1 MPTEFNLKIN
11 ADATGLI
18 KNVGKSVQS
27 IAELEG
33 TSARTTRKMGAAFK
47 GLAIIASAG
56 LGLDTIQ
63 RYGDMLVDAT
73 NRLALLTNST
83 SELDNTMQA
92 LFKTSK
98 ETRTS
103 FEGTA
108 IVYSRVALALRDTKA
123 STEEVINF
131 TSTLN
136 KAIILSGTK
145 SVEAGQALIQ
155 LSQGM
160 ASGALRGDE
169 LRSVMEQLPYVAD
182 LIADKMGVFR
192 ASLRLLG
199 REGKITTKIVRDAI
213 TEATEGVDEAFKKT
227 TVSVSQAGNY
237 LETSFLEAF
246 KSLNDSIPLA
256 NMLAKS
262 IMLLAD
268 NAGVLG
274 RAIFVL
280 TTALTALNIKKQLID
295 PVIEANRYVKVLGLS
310 LHKLNLKA
318 VTANMGKFK
327 KTLFLNIIAPFTK
340 ASKQTALYQSSLD
353 RLKNSLKVTSKTGAR
368 REGVASDLAEK
379 SRALH
384 IRKRKLKKE
393 LPKGLSSTHDT
404 LIEQQAKAKNK
415 LDSVNKRLSASQNSW
430 NEKLAKGAPLTKRH
444 SQNIQSLY
452 KEKHRLTQQTNKLAG
467 ALTASHSAML
477 TANSVATK
485 KYNKEL
491 SGLNTEINNNQAAM
505 STAAAATAL
514 STKEKEKLT
523 KQIDM
528 VEKKMGVGAKKTSKF
543 SKVMTA
549 MLAPIKGMWKGLLAI
564 AKAFG
569 ALSSSVGGLVTLGL
583 LSGTAALAVGG
594 LVTVVV
600 AVTAAVFIL
609 SGKLKLMTFN
619 MADGSKK
626 VFSLLDGIKAFGKV
640 LIKQSPVIKTIRTGL
655 QNLSEWFKKIAGTE
669 SIWQAWFAIFIAG
682 WTTVS
687 TLFNTVFESI
697 GHVIGGIYDLG
708 KSILTFNLDSLRERL
723 EKVKGTFSR
732 FAGLFTGKTIADNI
746 NETYKAMADTAEI
759 DKAAETY
766 ENLTKTL
773 RELQIATDKV
783 FNTNTSFLNKVD
795 LEKFEVGE
803 TLDQLFMK
811 GGVGEILDDQAIDQV
826 LKDLGDSTNL
836 VIKTLKKL
844 EKQGVV
850 TAKALKKELV
860 KVSFENKKFAD
871 SFKEIDKAITDLKLD
886 PLEELLESFKVY
898 ASISK
903 GRPVDQLSNP
913 ALSKKILAE
922 AIEELKKYPS
932 LVRAASDA
940 LFDLKKPIEALETPL
955 QKAQKELANLSGS
968 EFMVEAKNQLIDFAE
983 EGLKNELF
991 QAIKDGTP
999 LAQELL
1005 DKIKSFNKNFIDP
1018 SKVTALAKVLKET
1031 ANTEFFK
1038 SLVAAK
1044 TVLEDISDIVK
1055 ANNSGIARSASEQD
1069 KINKAYKDAV
1079 ETKYDEL
1086 IPDKTLTQNL
1096 QERLKLARM
1105 TSFEQ
1110 EAYSLAKEEQD
1121 RLNRKSLENI
1131 KGLTGDELE
1140 KKLKI
1145 LNLNEDQLVTL
1156 QAQSLEMLRQIDN
1169 AKRLSRVTE
1178 QALSAQFVAPDLIE
1192 AINVYKQVRDQ
1203 ISEDPI
1209 TSNILS
1215 REIESMEMALLSL
1228 GPASNGVELGLRQVQ
1243 EQTKLTA
1250 NSVANELV
1258 NAFGHAEDAMVEFFM
1273 TGKLGFKEMINSM
1286 IADLVRFATQKFIIN
1301 AIVGGLSNMG
1311 SSPTTTGIEGANPS
1325 QPYTPG
1331 PGMASG
1337 GITSGGLTMVGERGP
1352 EIAAFPKNTRIM
1364 SYMDSMRALGA
1375 ASSSGNGA
1383 APINVT
1389 VNQNIESSGQ
1399 GQASDQDMLDKV
1411 AVQTRKAIKESIQ
1424 MELKEQQRPR
1434 NMLNKGMSM

>member
-1 MPTEFNLKIN
+1 MPSEFNLKIN
-11 ADATGLI
+11 ADSTGLI
-18 KNVGKSVQS
+18 RNVSRAVTS
-27 IAELEG
+27 ISKLEG
-33 TSARTTRKMGAAFK
+33 SSVKTTRAMSTAFK
-47 GLAIIASAG
+47 GLAIVASAG

-63 RYGDMLVDAT
+63 RYGDMLVDTT

-83 SELDNTMQA
+83 SELNSTMEA

-123 STEEVINF
+123 SMQEVISF

-169 LRSVMEQLPYVAD
+169 LRSVMEQLPFVAD

-199 REGKITTKIVRDAI
+199 REGKITTKIVREAI
-213 TEATEGVDEAFKKT
+213 TDATEGVDEAFKKT
-227 TVSVSQAGNY
+227 TVSVSQAGNF
-237 LETSFLEAF
+237 LETSFLQSF
-246 KSLNDSIPLA
+246 KELNEFIPLVD
-256 NMLAKS
+256 MLSSS
-262 IMLLAD
+262 IMFLAN

-274 RAIFVL
+274 RAMLVL
-280 TTALTALNIKKQLID
+280 SASMTTLSIKRNLID
-295 PVIEANRYVKVLGLS
+295 PVIEAKIYVDRFGLS
-310 LHKLNLKA
+310 LHKLNLKRL
-318 VTANMGKFK
+318 TANMGDFK
-327 KTLFLNIIAPFTK
+327 KSIFLNLIAPFAK
-340 ASKQTALYQSSLD
+340 ASKQASVYRASLT
-353 RLKNSLKVTSKTGAR
+353 KVNNSLS
-368 REGVASDLAEK
+368 EQ
-379 SRALH
+379 
-384 IRKRKLKKE
+384 KL
-393 LPKGLSSTHDT
+393 
-404 LIEQQAKAKNK
+404 IINKAKNILRNPAK
-415 LDSVNKRLSASQNSW
+415 VTRLDPAPLIAKRKGLLSERDSLKQKIASSTGSMDKKAQGIKKFGKMTEKSTRNLFLWQAQLSAIESKLPKLNKKINIANKSTETYT
-430 NEKLAKGAPLTKRH
+430 NRLAK
-444 SQNIQSLY
+444 
-452 KEKHRLTQQTNKLAG
+452 
-467 ALTASHSAML
+467 
-477 TANSVATK
+477 
-485 KYNKEL
+485 
-491 SGLNTEINNNQAAM
+491 
-505 STAAAATAL
+505 ATATTNNATVAYNTATAESNRL
-514 STKEKEKLT
+514 TKEKKKLT
-523 KQIDM
+523 KQIGM
-528 VEKKMGVGAKKTSKF
+528 VDKKMGVSTKKTGKF
-543 SKVMTA
+543 SKVMSGI
-549 MLAPIKGMWKGLLAI
+549 LKPLKLVGKGIGSI
-564 AKAFG
+564 AKKFSVLAT
-569 ALSSSVGGLVTLGL
+569 SVGGLVTLGA
-583 LSGTAALAVGG
+583 LSGGAALAVGG

-600 AVTAAVFIL
+600 AVTAAIFIL
-609 SGKLKLMTFN
+609 SSKLKLMTFN

-655 QNLSEWFKKIAGTE
+655 QKLSGWFNELAGTE
-669 SIWQAWFAIFIAG
+669 SIWQVWFAMFITG
-682 WTTVS
+682 WTTIS
-687 TLFNTVFESI
+687 TLFNTVFESL
-697 GHVIGGIYDLG
+697 GHLIGGIYDLG
-708 KSILTFNLDSLRERL
+708 KGILTGNWDSFRERL

-746 NETYKAMADTAEI
+746 DETYKVMGDTAEI
-759 DKAAETY
+759 ERATAALD
-766 ENLTKTL
+766 NLTKTIT
-773 RELQIATDKV
+773 ELQIATDKV
-783 FNTNTSFLNKVD
+783 FNPNTSFLNKLD
-795 LEKFEVGE
+795 LEKFEFGE

-811 GGVGEILDDQAIDQV
+811 GGVGEILDDTAINTV
-826 LKDLGDSTNL
+826 LDDMKDSTDL
-836 VIKTLKKL
+836 VIEVLEGLKEKAESRFLKGRIKTEDFRQALIETSFASKKL
-844 EKQGVV
+844 
-850 TAKALKKELV
+850 
-860 KVSFENKKFAD
+860 AD
-871 SFKEIDKAITDLKLD
+871 SFKEIDKGLKKIKTN
-886 PLEELLESFKVY
+886 PLEDLTDKIKDYVTVSTGLKDTNGF
-898 ASISK
+898 ASAIMDSET
-903 GRPVDQLSNP
+903 R
-913 ALSKKILAE
+913 KILKEIPGLARE
-922 AIEELKKYPS
+922 
-932 LVRAASDA
+932 ASDA
-940 LFDLKKPIEALETPL
+940 FFDLNKPIEALETPL

-999 LAQELL
+999 LAQELV
-1005 DKIKSFNKNFIDP
+1005 DKITSFDKNFIDP
-1018 SKVTALAKVLKET
+1018 SKVTALAKVLRQT

-1131 KGLTGDELE
+1131 KGLTGEELE
-1140 KKLKI
+1140 KELKI

-1156 QAQSLEMLRQIDN
+1156 QAQSVEMLRQVDS
-1169 AKRLSRVTE
+1169 AERLSRVTE

-1250 NSVANELV
+1250 DSVSNELV

-1273 TGKLGFKEMINSM
+1273 TGKIGFKEMINAM
-1286 IADLVRFATQKFIIN
+1286 ISDLVRFATQKFIIN
-1301 AIVGGLSNMG
+1301 SIVGGLDNIG
-1311 SSPTTTGIEGANPS
+1311 SKNVQKIPGTTVTMENLPA
-1325 QPYTPG
+1325 TPG
-1331 PGMASG
+1331 VSSGMG
-1337 GITSGGLTMVGERGP
+1337 V
-1352 EIAAFPKNTRIM
+1352 K
-1364 SYMDSMRALGA
+1364 MDSMRSLGA

-1389 VNQNIESSGQ
+1389 VNQSINSS

-1411 AVQTRKAIKESIQ
+1411 AIQTRKAIKETIQ
-1424 MELKEQQRPR
+1424 TELKEQQRPR